1 MGFIQPETKGPET
14 SNKATINL
22 LSAVPTLLETQKL
35 LDAYS
40 YHVLASLL
48 DNPDFPK
55 DAKTL
60 MVVVKTLENAKA
72 ELLVGAMASE
82 AFKTPNEPSPSLLLY
97 MVDLIQKLRGNPPPG
112 EKQ

>member
-1 MGFIQPETKGPET
+1 MGFIQPEVKGPET

-40 YHVLASLL
+40 YHVLARLL

-72 ELLVGAMASE
+72 ELLVGAMTTE
-82 AFKTPNEPSPSLLLY
+82 AFKTPNESSPSLLLY
-97 MVDLIQKLRGNPPPG
+97 MVDLIQKLRGNSPS
-112 EKQ
+112 EVKQ

>member
-1 MGFIQPETKGPET
+1 VVFKIFSVNLKS
-14 SNKATINL
+14 SN
-22 LSAVPTLLETQKL
+22 
-35 LDAYS
+35 
-40 YHVLASLL
+40 
-48 DNPDFPK
+48 FPK

-97 MVDLIQKLRGNPPPG
+97 MVDLIQKLRGNPPSG